1 MARPAASGSAG
12 RKRGGP
18 CTRRASCPRTWSR
31 QEYRCRPRRRPRR
44 RPLPRAEIPISRFRS
59 RTATARRRRPSSRCS
74 GATPARWRRSRRC
87 SATPSW
93 RRHRGFSVDRPE
105 KTRETARR
113 MRASYPGTGL
123 CSPASVFPRRFSG
136 SKEKH
141 TTPARNACRVCA
153 SFSSSSSSND
163 PNDSSTASH
172 ASSRVSSFTKHKS
185 SCTSF
190 AHVLSASTP
199 LIFPNG
205 PVAQPSRSGKKTPP
219 RSSSR
224 TYRSGI
230 PRRKPIAHQREQRLR
245 RGRSGL
251 VPHHARAFV
260 AFVFGVFVPIDQ
272 RVAQAHL
279 ARPAGFTIAFVVADA
294 VGVILGEEIL
304 LEPVPALV
312 QGCQARARGDAPGGP
327 EEPAGSGRARRG
339 ESLERERRAAT
350 FARRRGGGRRRRR

>member
-1 MARPAASGSAG
+1 MQPRERLPASLLRVEREAHDAGAKRVSRVRLVLVFVFVERPERLVHRVPRLFQGFLLHETQILLHEFRARLERLDAFDLSQRP
-12 RKRGGP
+12 GGP
-18 CTRRASCPRTWSR
+18 AVQIG
-31 QEYRCRPRRRPRR
+31 QE
-44 RPLPRAEIPISRFRS
+44 
-59 RTATARRRRPSSRCS
+59 
-74 GATPARWRRSRRC
+74 
-87 SATPSW
+87 
-93 RRHRGFSVDRPE
+93 
-105 KTRETARR
+105 
-113 MRASYPGTGL
+113 
-123 CSPASVFPRRFSG
+123 
-136 SKEKH
+136 
-141 TTPARNACRVCA
+141 NAAAFFV
-153 SFSSSSSSND
+153 
-163 PNDSSTASH
+163 
-172 ASSRVSSFTKHKS
+172 
-185 SCTSF
+185 
-190 AHVLSASTP
+190 AHVP
-199 LIFPNG
+199 F
-205 PVAQPSRSGKKTPP
+205 
-219 RSSSR
+219 
-224 TYRSGI
+224 GI